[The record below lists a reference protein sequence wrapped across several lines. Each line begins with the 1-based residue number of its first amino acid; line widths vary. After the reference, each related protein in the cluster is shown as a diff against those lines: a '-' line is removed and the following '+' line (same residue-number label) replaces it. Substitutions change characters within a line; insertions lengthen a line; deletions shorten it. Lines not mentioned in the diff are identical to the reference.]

1 MMRDDPTRSRGFGFV
16 TFEDESAAADAV
28 AEMDGTR
35 LDGREIRVNMAGEDG
50 GGNRGRGGG
59 RGGGWNRGRGNS
71 GGGGR
76 YGGGRYGGGRGGGR
90 RDDFYGGGGGRY
102 DDNFYDDKY

>member
-59 RGGGWNRGRGNS
+59 RGGGWNRGRGHS
-71 GGGGR
+71 GGGQ